1 MIMSLKQRKMKFE
14 PRIKLNHNTDIIK
27 GNKGNLELIIR
38 LKQFLTEFHFDLQ
51 NDQ

>member
-14 PRIKLNHNTDIIK
+14 PRIKLNQNTDIIK
-27 GNKGNLELIIR
+27 GNKGNLESIIR